1 MVDGLRRVGYASGE
15 MGFLMKTIVLGLM
28 LSSACLPITAQN
40 NDASAPASKEDVQ
53 RYMEVMHS
61 RQMASQM
68 IEAMLKPLHQ
78 MVHQRYLKDKD
89 KLPSDFEARENKSI
103 DEMFKDIPWEEMLQ
117 VLSKTFH

>member
-1 MVDGLRRVGYASGE
+1 

-78 MVHQRYLKDKD
+78 MVHQR
-89 KLPSDFEARENKSI
+89 I
-103 DEMFKDIPWEEMLQ
+103 
-117 VLSKTFH
+117 